1 MTQDSKDQSRVEAE
15 AIAISLSKGSTFLY
29 FGRFLFYIIG
39 FIGFAIVARLILRE
53 YGNAEPLGWIYVASI
68 IPSIVSILSDFGVG
82 YGIMNKFI
90 IQWNKGEKEKA
101 YKIFWTGSTYN
112 LFLNS
117 FYAIIVYLVG
127 TFIINYFF
135 QKPEASFLIP
145 IYSAGVIVSWIYN
158 LAWKGGIMIDKVWI
172 NGIMLILQMLIQY
185 GFAILFLLSGYGIW
199 GVAFSASILAP
210 LFSGILGSFLI
221 LNKIPFRFPS
231 IEILK
236 ESLKFGFPVYSG
248 SLINSAQDNVFNAL
262 ISRFASSLELGYY
275 YVAQRLSPIISLLTY
290 PLDTLMFP
298 MFSKVSSNANTSLF
312 FQKLIKLY
320 ALLTFLGSFII
331 LSMPGNLLAIFF
343 GQDYSA
349 AYLFAILLSIYWIET
364 GLGGSVSRNLLMGQ
378 GKTKLVFNLSLLG
391 SLFTLLLGLFLI
403 PFYGIIGSLISSII
417 GFWPPF
423 ILSLKYVKKEF
434 EAIYPIKD
442 VFKAMIIGIFTAL
455 ISYTISNLTFLGF
468 LTKTIL
474 AAFFGFMF
482 YIYFIKKSKLITEF
496 EFEILDNSFS
506 KLPFIG
512 NFLKNLLQIYK
523 RF

>member
-1 MTQDSKDQSRVEAE
+1 MSQDSKDQSKVEAE

-68 IPSIVSILSDFGVG
+68 IPNIVSILSDFGAI

-90 IQWNKGEKEKA
+90 IHWNKGEKEKA
-101 YKIFWTGSTYN
+101 YKFFWTGSIYH
-112 LFLNS
+112 FLLYS

-145 IYSAGVIVSWIYN
+145 IYSVGVIIIWLYN
-158 LAWKGGIMIDKVWI
+158 LAWYGGIMIDKVWI
-172 NGIMLILQMLIQY
+172 NGMMLILQILVQY
-185 GFAILFLLSGYGIW
+185 GFSILFLLFGYGIW

-210 LFSGILGSFLI
+210 LSSGILGSFLI

-231 IEILK
+231 MEILK

-248 SLINSAQDNVFNAL
+248 ELIGSAQSNVFNAL

-275 YVAQRLSPIISLLTY
+275 YVAQRLYPIIGLLTY

-378 GKTKLVFNLSLLG
+378 GKTKMVFNLSVLG
-391 SLFTLLLGLFLI
+391 SLLTLLLGLFLI
-403 PFYGIIGSLISSII
+403 PFYGIIGSLISLII

-423 ILSLKYVKKEF
+423 ILSIKYVKKEF

-442 VFKAMIIGIFTAL
+442 IFKVLIIGIFTAL

-468 LTKTIL
+468 LTRTIL
-474 AAFFGFMF
+474 AAFLGFMF
-482 YIYFIKKSKLITEF
+482 YIYFIKKLKVVTDH

-506 KLPFIG
+506 KIPFIG
-512 NFLKNLLQIYK
+512 SLLRNLLQIYK